1 MAASGTAWIFIVLA
15 LILCS
20 LLVRFTIRPGRG
32 AQFHSQSVLLEHLVK
47 KEYVNILAETSK
59 ALRKPSSPLHNNA
72 FHTHQSA
79 DKNG

>member
-32 AQFHSQSVLLEHLVK
+32 AQFHSQSVLLEHLVEK
-47 KEYVNILAETSK
+47 RICEY
-59 ALRKPSSPLHNNA
+59 SSRN
-72 FHTHQSA
+72 
-79 DKNG
+79 K